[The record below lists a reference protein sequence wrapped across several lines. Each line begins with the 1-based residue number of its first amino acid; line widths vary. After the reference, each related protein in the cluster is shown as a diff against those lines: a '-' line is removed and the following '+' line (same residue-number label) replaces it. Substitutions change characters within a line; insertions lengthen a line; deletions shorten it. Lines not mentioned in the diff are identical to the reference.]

1 MGQLRCVDGSRLEV
15 LPVPARDRG
24 GTPFEVTLEVRHDGC
39 SFGVVGER
47 CGYFLALLATRLD
60 AARDEASPQAR
71 HWPDAADRF
80 PDPLLAVPPPGADA
94 AGPTGR
100 EPELFAFRHRERADM
115 TGAGELRCTVRTS
128 CVWRDD
134 ADPRRG
140 EWRRARRAVVEAWD
154 AGGHGVRAVVTS
166 GELAGFV
173 TGLVRE
179 AAQVGADYG
188 DVLHRDRK
196 VPMGS
201 PVNPRHTRS
210 RAIIDY

>member
-24 GTPFEVTLEVRHDGC
+24 GTPFEVTLEVRHDGR
-39 SFGVVGER
+39 SFGAVGER

-71 HWPDAADRF
+71 QWPDAADRF
-80 PDPLLAVPPPGADA
+80 PDPPVTVPPAVDGADPA
-94 AGPTGR
+94 GR

-115 TGAGELRCTVRTS
+115 TGAGELRCTLRTS
-128 CVWRDD
+128 CVWRSG

-173 TGLVRE
+173 SGLVRE
-179 AAQVGADYG
+179 ASQVGADYG
-188 DVLHRDRK
+188 DVLLRNRK
-196 VPMGS
+196 VSMGS

-210 RAIIDY
+210 GAIIDC